1 MSSSLKAFSNKEYGT
16 DQLNNGQSGAGS
28 ESNGLKRAF
37 QIQLMALGIV
47 LSIWLIWFL
56 RAFVLDLILAAILAM
71 VLDPVVK
78 LLYRFGI
85 KRALG
90 TGIVFIA
97 AFVVLIAV
105 IFLVTKPLYG
115 AGVKFSHE
123 LPSLVNQAQTGT
135 GRFGSL
141 IKRFHV
147 DSYVQA
153 NASKLTNILTSA
165 SGPAL
170 GAAKTLLSGIAEIVT
185 IFLLALFIEMEAPS
199 LYGAAMLL
207 AGPEK
212 RASIF
217 RVRVRLVKAITGF
230 VLGNVA
236 TSIIAGLVVY
246 ATLQLLGVPF
256 AVVLAVWVALVDL
269 LPLVGG
275 LLAGLPTVLFALLH
289 SVESGIVAAV
299 VFIIYQQ
306 IENHILNPIIMSKA
320 VKLNPLWVLIS
331 VLVGAHLLGFIG
343 ALIGIPAAAAIQVI
357 GGEVWEVQQRR
368 KGIGRSG
375 EQLHFYDVD
384 GDIDDE

>member
-1 MSSSLKAFSNKEYGT
+1 M
-16 DQLNNGQSGAGS
+16 NNRQSGAGN
-28 ESNGLKRAF
+28 ESYGLRRAF
-37 QIQLMALGIV
+37 QIQLMALTIV
-47 LSIWLIWFL
+47 LSIWLMWFL
-56 RAFVLDLILAAILAM
+56 RSFVLDLVLAAIIAM

-90 TGIVFIA
+90 TGIVFII
-97 AFVVLIAV
+97 AFVVFIAV
-105 IFLVTKPLYG
+105 VFLVTKPLYG

-141 IKRFHV
+141 IKRFHI
-147 DSYVQA
+147 DTYVQA
-153 NASKLTNILTSA
+153 NASKLTNVLTSA

-170 GAAKTLLSGIAEIVT
+170 GAAKTFLSAIAQIVT
-185 IFLLALFIEMEAPS
+185 VFLLALFIEIEAPS
-199 LYGAAMLL
+199 LFRAIMLL
-207 AGPEK
+207 AGPDK

-230 VLGNVA
+230 VVGNVA

-246 ATLQLLGVPF
+246 VTLQLLGVPF

-275 LLAGLPTVLFALLH
+275 LLAGVPTVLFALLH
-289 SVESGIVAAV
+289 SVEAGIVAAV
-299 VFIIYQQ
+299 VFVVYQQ

-320 VKLNPLWVLIS
+320 VRLNPLWVLIS
-331 VLVGAHLLGFIG
+331 VLAGAHLLGFVG
-343 ALIGIPAAAAIQVI
+343 ALIGIPTAAAIQVI
-357 GGEVWEVQQRR
+357 GGEVWEAQQRR
-368 KGIGRSG
+368 RGIDPHG
-375 EQLHFYDVD
+375 EQLHFYDID
-384 GDIDDE
+384 GDLGDE